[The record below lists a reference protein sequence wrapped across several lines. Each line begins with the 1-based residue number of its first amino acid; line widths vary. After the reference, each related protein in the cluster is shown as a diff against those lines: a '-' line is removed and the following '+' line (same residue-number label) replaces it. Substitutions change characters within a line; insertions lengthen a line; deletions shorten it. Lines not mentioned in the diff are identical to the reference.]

1 MVEEE
6 GLGDPPRRMGVEV
19 EVAATT
25 TSRRRHRHGQSLMVA
40 KHLDL

>member
-25 TSRRRHRHGQSLMVA
+25 TSRRHRHGQSLMVA